1 MSGRVVFEVPTEKTT
16 RGMRQ
21 ELNGHGKSA
30 IDAYAQGHD
39 SMVVATKE
47 ADPNK
52 EEGGEGENT
61 HQSASSCDHSDDD
74 DKEGEEARRR
84 K

>member
-16 RGMRQ
+16 RGIRQ
-21 ELNGHGKSA
+21 ELNGHGKST

-39 SMVVATKE
+39 RTAVATKE

-52 EEGGEGENT
+52 EEGGGREHT
-61 HQSASSCDHSDDD
+61 SISQFI
-74 DKEGEEARRR
+74 
-84 K
+84 